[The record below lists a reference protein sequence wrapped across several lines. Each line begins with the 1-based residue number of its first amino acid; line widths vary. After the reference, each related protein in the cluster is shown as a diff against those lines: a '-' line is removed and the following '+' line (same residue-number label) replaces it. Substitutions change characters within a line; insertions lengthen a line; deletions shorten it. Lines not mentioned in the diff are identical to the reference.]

1 MTYDEDVHVAASCI
15 FVLFVGCSGPQTTVQ
30 ASPPA
35 SNHTETISETIALAD
50 TIYRTSR
57 QQSKLLH
64 ARNALR
70 AAIDAHDH
78 PYELLWRLARNNVH
92 LVLIDK
98 RHAAQW
104 AEEGRSSDE
113 QASQKEPKRVE
124 GLLYQAICTSL
135 LAQERPSDS
144 QPLIKATM
152 QHAKRAIVIDRSYGE
167 GAALRLLGGLLIY
180 APAWPTSVGDL
191 EEGIEVLEALL
202 VQYSHDPIG
211 TFLLAEAYRKADQT
225 NDAKR
230 LYERVLS
237 FRARGLWRIEGPP
250 YRKRARQALKDLE
263 RVP

>member
-1 MTYDEDVHVAASCI
+1 
-15 FVLFVGCSGPQTTVQ
+15 VLLVGCSGPQPSVA
-30 ASPPA
+30 ASPPP
-35 SNHTETISETIALAD
+35 SNSPRTIGETIELAD

-57 QQSKLLH
+57 KRSKLLH

-70 AAIDAHDH
+70 AAIEAHDH

-92 LVLIDK
+92 LVLTDK
-98 RHAAQW
+98 QQAAQW
-104 AEEGRSSDE
+104 AEEGRNSG
-113 QASQKEPKRVE
+113 ARATQKEPNRVE
-124 GLLYQAICTSL
+124 GLLYEAICTSL

-144 QPLIKATM
+144 QPLIKAAM
-152 QHAKRAIVIDRSYGE
+152 QHAKRAIVIDRSYGD

-202 VQYSHDPIG
+202 AQRSHDPIG

-230 LYERVLS
+230 LYKRVLS
-237 FRARGLWRIEGPP
+237 FAPKGLWRIEGPP
-250 YRKRARQALKDLE
+250 YRKRARQALNDLK
-263 RVP
+263 RAP